1 MPGAPIQEATE
12 PIPYRVGRTGTS
24 LGGAAFAQSCE
35 LNAIMVLAI
44 ALMSRK
50 ATAAPRRHYA
60 RYEYLFVRAD
70 GEQLGEVTRLVEAVR
85 SNRSASGGCWRHV
98 HC

>member
-1 MPGAPIQEATE
+1 MPGGTNPTGQEQ
-12 PIPYRVGRTGTS
+12 IPYRVGRTGTS

-35 LNAIMVLAI
+35 LNPIMVLAI

-50 ATAAPRRHYA
+50 ATAAPRSHHA

-85 SNRSASGGCWRHV
+85 SNRWL
-98 HC
+98 